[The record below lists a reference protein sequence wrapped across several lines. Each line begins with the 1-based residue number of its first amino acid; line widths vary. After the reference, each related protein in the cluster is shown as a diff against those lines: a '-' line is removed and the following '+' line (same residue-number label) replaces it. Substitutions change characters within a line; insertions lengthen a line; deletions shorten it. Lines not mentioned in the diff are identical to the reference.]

1 MSLETQGV
9 KYIGSKASL
18 IPDIISCI
26 TMHVPGERI
35 DPFKQRNVGTI
46 HSVIDVFTGTTR
58 VAQAFKARGWTVQ
71 TSDLSWASA
80 AYSGTWIE
88 NQGDNTHL
96 QAKIDFLN
104 NMEGVEGW
112 ITKNYCDAKGED
124 NAIVRVWQPKNGKKA
139 DAIRDQIEAWWVNG
153 EIANW
158 EKDTLVTSLILALDK
173 VDNTVGVQQAYLKT
187 WCTRSYNDLHLELPK
202 VTACPKGKHHVGDCL
217 TLQYE
222 KADLAYLDPPYSS
235 HSYSTYYH
243 IWDSIAEW
251 DKPEVG
257 LKTNRRIDRISGHS
271 SYDDSMAS
279 RWNNKKSAL
288 AAFEKLID
296 RLPVKWV
303 LVSYNNESLV
313 EIEKLETL
321 FKKYP
326 KVTTVKIDYKRNIM
340 SQIGN
345 AVKDKPEDT
354 EFKTENVEYLFLIE
368 KQ

>member
-1 MSLETQGV
+1 MSQETYGV

-18 IPDIISCI
+18 IPSILQCIDTYIPKGSIS
-26 TMHVPGERI
+26 
-35 DPFKQRNVGTI
+35 
-46 HSVIDVFTGTTR
+46 SVIDVFTGTTR
-58 VAQAFKARGWTVQ
+58 VAQAFKGMGWKVQ

-88 NQGDNTHL
+88 NQKENHHL
-96 QAKIDFLN
+96 QTKIDFLN
-104 NMEGVEGW
+104 KIEGKEGW
-112 ITKNYCDAKGED
+112 ITKNYCDVKGKD
-124 NAIVRVWQPKNGKKA
+124 DGIVRVWQPKNGKKA
-139 DAIRDQIEAWWVNG
+139 DAIRDKIEEWWVSG
-153 EIANW
+153 EISNW

-173 VDNTVGVQQAYLKT
+173 IDNTVGVQQAYLKT
-187 WCTRSYNDLHLELPK
+187 WCARSHNDLQLQLP
-202 VTACPKGKHHVGDCL
+202 TTLAYPQGKHFTGDCL
-217 TLQYE
+217 TLHYE

-257 LKTNRRIDRISGHS
+257 LKTNRRVDRISGHS
-271 SYDDSMAS
+271 SFDDTMSS

-313 EIEKLETL
+313 PIEKLETL

-326 KVTTVKIDYKRNIM
+326 EVVITKIDYKRNIM

-345 AVKDKPEDT
+345 AAKDKPDDAD
-354 EFKTENVEYLFLIE
+354 FKTENQEYLFLI
-368 KQ
+368 KK

>member
-1 MSLETQGV
+1 MSETFGV
-9 KYIGSKASL
+9 KYIGSKAAL
-18 IPDIISCI
+18 IPSILKCI
-26 TMHVPGERI
+26 DENLGAS
-35 DPFKQRNVGTI
+35 I
-46 HSVIDVFTGTTR
+46 HSAIDVFTGTTR
-58 VAQAFKARGWTVQ
+58 VAQAFKRKGYDVQ

-80 AYSGTWIE
+80 AYSGTWIA
-88 NQGDNTHL
+88 NNGSNVHL
-96 QAKIDFLN
+96 QTKIDVLN
-104 NMEGVEGW
+104 KIEGVEGW
-112 ITKNYCDAKGED
+112 LTKNYCDVKGKED
-124 NAIVRVWQPKNGKKA
+124 SIVRVWQPKNGKKA
-139 DAIRDQIEAWWVNG
+139 DAIRDQIEAWWLSG
-153 EIANW
+153 EVSDW

-173 VDNTVGVQQAYLKT
+173 VDNTVGVQQAYLKS
-187 WCTRSYNDLHLELPK
+187 WCTRSHNNLHLELPK
-202 VTACPKGKHHVGDCL
+202 TIGSVKGKHLVGDCL

-257 LKTNRRIDRISGHS
+257 LKTNRRVDRISGHG

-279 RWNNKKSAL
+279 QWNTKKSAL

-313 EIEKLETL
+313 EIGKLETL

-326 KVTTVKIDYKRNIM
+326 KVITTKIDYKRNIM

-345 AVKDKPEDT
+345 AAKDKPEETD
-354 EFKTENVEYLFLIE
+354 FKTENVEYLFLIQ